1 MVMYDKYYVKN
12 KEKPQYVKKENMFTA
27 QFLKKKQIIKNKGS
41 TFSKKNSNTKIIIH

>member
-12 KEKPQYVKKENMFTA
+12 KEKPQYVKKEKYA
-27 QFLKKKQIIKNKGS
+27 YCSVSKKKQIIKNKGS